1 MRSDTVKNNLPIVR
15 EKFKNMIFED
25 KVLNPFVSQDEKE
38 TPETP
43 EEGSSEVVSEDEGEV
58 SDGEETPK
66 EETPE
71 EESSEEKSV

>member
-25 KVLNPFVSQDEKE
+25 KVLNPFVSQDEEE

-71 EESSEEKSV
+71 EGSSEEKSV

>member
-15 EKFKNMIFED
+15 EKFKNMIYED
-25 KVLNPFVSQDEKE
+25 KVLNPFVSQDEEE

-43 EEGSSEVVSEDEGEV
+43 KEGGSEVVSEDEGEV

-66 EETPE
+66 EKTPE
-71 EESSEEKSV
+71 EESSEEESV